1 MTTPEDGRDG
11 RQVADTLDRINA
23 LWLRG
28 RVDDLAPFL
37 HDEIVMVFPG
47 FAGKAEGQEVFL
59 AGFKDFCENARVRD
73 FEESDRQIDVI
84 GRVAVATFAFNM
96 IYERDGKAYRSTGRD
111 QWVFEN
117 AQGAWRAVWRTML
130 DVAEEQLDKENRL

>member
-1 MTTPEDGRDG
+1 MTTSEAVGDGRH
-11 RQVADTLDRINA
+11 VAETLDRINA
-23 LWLRG
+23 LWLQG

-47 FAGKAEGQEVFL
+47 FAGKAEGKEVFL

-84 GRVAVATFAFNM
+84 GQVAVATFAFNM
-96 IYERDGKAYRSTGRD
+96 IYERDGKAFRSTGRD
-111 QWVFEN
+111 QWVFES

-130 DVAEEQLDKENRL
+130 DVAEEPISDE